1 MRFYRKEKP
10 IRNQKRKPKQT
21 ARQLVLRMEQEKGIQ
36 FKYTSKK
43 DAEIYLTNV
52 NNYFRTAAYRKNY
65 QKYLNG
71 KNKGKYIGLDF
82 AYLQELSTLDMHL
95 RFIISKMCSD
105 IEHALKVQMVKDIE
119 ADTTT
124 DGYDITTTF
133 LAQNQ
138 RIREKIESTTMSP
151 FSGDLINKYFTV
163 QSIYNPK
170 RQRNEH
176 KITAYDDCPAWVLV
190 ELLTFGDFIR
200 FYKFYYENRNL
211 PQIPTSIIHLVKHLR
226 NAAAHNTCIIADLAH
241 SASFAPRVLSN
252 AFKDI
257 PTIGDKQRKRKLSCR
272 PMLEFTALL
281 YVYKIAVSEK
291 VKHHRIKELK
301 YLFFKRMPQKKGFFK
316 NNELIISNYKFACT
330 LITTFF

>member
-1 MRFYRKEKP
+1 
-10 IRNQKRKPKQT
+10 
-21 ARQLVLRMEQEKGIQ
+21 MEQEKGIQ

-43 DAEIYLTNV
+43 DAEIYLANV

-71 KNKGKYIGLDF
+71 KNKGKY
-82 AYLQELSTLDMHL
+82 
-95 RFIISKMCSD
+95 

-138 RIREKIESTTMSP
+138 RIREKIESTCTSP
-151 FSGDLINKYFTV
+151 FTGDLIKKYFTL

-170 RQRNEH
+170 RRCTEY
-176 KITAYDDCPAWVLV
+176 KITAYEDCPAWVLL
-190 ELLTFGDFIR
+190 ELLSFGDLIR
-200 FYKFYYENRNL
+200 FYKFYYENRNV
-211 PQIPTSIIHLVKHLR
+211 PQIPISIIHLVKNLR
-226 NAAAHNTCIIADLAH
+226 NATAHNNCIIANLAH
-241 SASFAPRVLSN
+241 GTSFAPRELSQVIRT
-252 AFKDI
+252 I
-257 PTIGDKQRKRKLSCR
+257 PTISDNQRKKKLSCR

-281 YVYKIAVSEK
+281 YVYRIVVSEK
-291 VKHHRIKELK
+291 VKYHRIKELK

-316 NNELIISNYKFACT
+316 DNDLIKSNYEFACT
-330 LITTFF
+330 LITTFFS